1 MLKDA
6 LKKRDFN
13 EDAVILAKAANIIR
27 EDIFCHDGF
36 TFTGCF
42 PPECQE
48 KSLPASFKYL
58 ISMILNGSNM
68 SDQDKHDSQACLTVG
83 FCTTQKREH
92 PILQVSHQDILWHL
106 NHSPDLHWSQ
116 YSCTD

>member
-6 LKKRDFN
+6 LKKRDFT

-27 EDIFCHDGF
+27 EDIFRHDGF

-48 KSLPASFKYL
+48 KSLPASLKYL

-68 SDQDKHDSQACLTVG
+68 SDQDKRDSQACLTVG
-83 FCTTQKREH
+83 QAILYNTKKRASNPSGITSRHSLAFEPPL
-92 PILQVSHQDILWHL
+92 PI
-106 NHSPDLHWSQ
+106 
-116 YSCTD
+116 TGK